1 MRPSSLLIIG
11 AAALAL
17 MVGAVKAQEAQ
28 STNRVAA
35 NTDWAVFVED
45 DPTQCWV
52 VSAPKDTVNTREGS
66 VVAARRGDI
75 RLWVSYW
82 PGADKR
88 GEVSFTGGYPF
99 AEGSLVTLEIGSSTY
114 EMFTDGEIAWAA
126 SPSDDAKIITSMKRG
141 AEAVI
146 TGVSSRGTTTKDT
159 FSLLG
164 FTASIED
171 ADQRCSG

>member
-1 MRPSSLLIIG
+1 MKSWSLSLLG

-17 MVGAVKAQEAQ
+17 MTSAATAQQE

-45 DPTQCWV
+45 NPTQCWV
-52 VSAPKDTVNTREGS
+52 VSAPKETVNTKDGN

-82 PGADKR
+82 PGSDKR
-88 GEVSFTGGYPF
+88 GEVSFTGGYPY
-99 AEGSLVTLEIGSSTY
+99 AEGSLVTMQIGSATY
-114 EMFTDGEIAWAA
+114 EMFTDGETAWAA
-126 SPSDDAKIITSMKRG
+126 SPADDAKIITSMKRG
-141 AEAVI
+141 AEAVV
-146 TGVSSRGTTTKDT
+146 TGLSSRGTTTKDT

-171 ADQRCSG
+171 ADKRCSG

>member
-1 MRPSSLLIIG
+1 MKSWALSLIVAI
-11 AAALAL
+11 AASASTAI
-17 MVGAVKAQEAQ
+17 AQQE

-45 DPTQCWV
+45 NPTQCWV
-52 VSAPKDTVNTREGS
+52 VSSPKETVNTKDGR
-66 VVAARRGDI
+66 VVTARRGDI

-82 PGADKR
+82 PGSEKR

-99 AEGSLVTLEIGSSTY
+99 ASGSLVTLKIGSAQY
-114 EMFTDGEIAWAA
+114 DMFTDGETAWAA
-126 SPSDDAKIITSMKRG
+126 SAQDDNKIVTSMKRG
-141 AEAVI
+141 ADAVL
-146 TGVSSRGTTTKDT
+146 TGISTRGTKTKDT

-171 ADQRCSG
+171 AEKRCGS

>member
-1 MRPSSLLIIG
+1 MKHRSLSLIC
-11 AAALAL
+11 AAALAVVAAPL
-17 MVGAVKAQEAQ
+17 YAQDE

-52 VSAPKDTVNTREGS
+52 VSAPKETVNTKNGNI
-66 VVAARRGDI
+66 VAVNRGDI

-82 PGADKR
+82 PGAEKR

-99 AEGSLVTLEIGSSTY
+99 QEGSLVTLAIGSATY
-114 EMFTDGEIAWAA
+114 EMFTDGEIAWSA
-126 SPSDDAKIITSMKRG
+126 SPADDAKIVTSMKRG

-146 TGVSSRGTTTKDT
+146 TGVSSRGTATKDT

-164 FTASIED
+164 FTASVED
-171 ADQRCSG
+171 ADKRCTS

>member
-1 MRPSSLLIIG
+1 MTHRSLSLIFATALAVIG
-11 AAALAL
+11 APLS
-17 MVGAVKAQEAQ
+17 AQEE
-28 STNRVAA
+28 STNRVAS

-52 VSAPKDTVNTREGS
+52 VSAPKETVNTKNGA

-82 PGADKR
+82 PGAEKR

-99 AEGSLVTLEIGSSTY
+99 QEGSLVTLQIGSSTY
-114 EMFTDGEIAWAA
+114 EMFTDGEIAWSA
-126 SPSDDAKIITSMKRG
+126 SPADDAKIVTSMKRG

-146 TGVSSRGTTTKDT
+146 TGLSSRGTTTKDT

-171 ADQRCSG
+171 ADKRCTG

>member
-1 MRPSSLLIIG
+1 MKHLLIS
-11 AAALAL
+11 ALSAL
-17 MVGAVKAQEAQ
+17 VLSTTALSAQQE
-28 STNRVAA
+28 STNRVAS

-45 DPTQCWV
+45 NPTQCWV
-52 VSAPKDTVNTREGS
+52 VSAPKETVNTKEGR

-82 PGADKR
+82 PGSDKR

-99 AEGSLVTLEIGSSTY
+99 KDGSLVTLQIGTTVY
-114 EMFTDGEIAWAA
+114 EMFTDGETAWAA
-126 SPSDDAKIITSMKRG
+126 SPADDAKIITSMKRG
-141 AEAVI
+141 TDAVLSGI
-146 TGVSSRGTTTKDT
+146 SSRDTATKDT

-171 ADQRCSG
+171 ADKRCGG

>member
-1 MRPSSLLIIG
+1 MTFWVRTITLT
-11 AAALAL
+11 AALSSFGFTAS
-17 MVGAVKAQEAQ
+17 AQQE

-45 DPTQCWV
+45 NPTQCWV
-52 VSAPKDTVNTREGS
+52 VSAPKKTVNTRDDR
-66 VVAARRGDI
+66 VVSARRGDI

-82 PGADKR
+82 PGENKR

-99 AEGSLVTLEIGSSTY
+99 QEDSQVTLEIGQATY
-114 EMFTDGEIAWAA
+114 IMFTDGENAWAETA
-126 SPSDDAKIITSMKRG
+126 DDDARIIAAMKRG
-141 AEAVI
+141 AEAIV
-146 TGVSSRGTTTKDT
+146 TGVSSRGTKTKDT

-171 ADQRCSG
+171 ADKRCTS

>member
-1 MRPSSLLIIG
+1 MNFRAFPTLG
-11 AAALAL
+11 ALAL
-17 MVGAVKAQEAQ
+17 VLAGSGAFAQAE

-52 VSAPKDTVNTREGS
+52 VSSPKESVATREGRA
-66 VVAARRGDI
+66 VAVNRGDI
-75 RLWVSYW
+75 RMWVSYW
-82 PGADKR
+82 PGAEKR

-99 AEGSLVTLEIGSSTY
+99 REGSLVSLQIGSSTY
-114 EMFTDGEIAWAA
+114 EMFTDGEVAWAA
-126 SPSDDAKIITSMKRG
+126 SPQDDARIITSMKRG

-146 TGVSSRGTTTKDT
+146 TGLSSRGTTTRDT

-171 ADQRCSG
+171 ADSRCSG